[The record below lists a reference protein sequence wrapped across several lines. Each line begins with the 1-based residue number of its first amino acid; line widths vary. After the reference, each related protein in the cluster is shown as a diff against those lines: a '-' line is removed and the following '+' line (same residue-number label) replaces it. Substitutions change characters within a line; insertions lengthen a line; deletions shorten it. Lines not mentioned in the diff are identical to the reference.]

1 MGYMTFPW
9 EQLGQLLRRLS
20 LSGGAG
26 NTASWI
32 LFLATGA
39 CPLFAVFFL
48 LRRRQSCKADFL
60 LTALS
65 AALFAGLWFFIN
77 PSYIDRYLSPMP
89 GESFAKYALAAVID
103 SLLLTWMLLRF
114 LLRMEEGPS
123 AKVGRSPE
131 DGRFRRKLLFLLR
144 MLLNLYAPALA
155 VSLVVQGGTEFRES
169 LAALRES
176 NTGSG
181 DFLLTLSTL
190 FLALQAIMGLL
201 PAMAQI
207 ALFLMTGLF
216 LHSFEKEP
224 FGPKSCLRMEQLKKT
239 SGRLLLLIL
248 LANVSF
254 NVLQLL
260 LSRFLLSSY
269 HRILFPLQEIIV
281 MLGIRTLSFLYL
293 ESKRLKEDND
303 MFI

>member
-114 LLRMEEGPS
+114 LSHMEEEHS
-123 AKVGRSPE
+123 ME
-131 DGRFRRKLLFLLR
+131 DGRFQRKLLFLLR
-144 MLLNLYAPALA
+144 MLLNLYALALA

-169 LAALRES
+169 LASLRES

-207 ALFLMTGLF
+207 ALLLMTGLF
-216 LHSFEKEP
+216 LRSFEKEP